1 MSMIGREYPSEMTSY
16 KDPKT
21 GREVLQLTTKHKNV
35 HLYFTDNSYNLGDKE
50 IYFTST
56 RPYEHQN
63 ISNLFKMD
71 LTTGIMT
78 QMTDEAEGVGS
89 CTKSPDGELLVYT
102 LNRKKIIKV
111 NTKTGAR
118 DVIYEEKDNY
128 QIGHPFISHDKKYV
142 GFEINEKQEH
152 GVGNNYV
159 GFAETMFGIKKSYI
173 VIVDI
178 DGKNARRVYADTH
191 WVGHFQF
198 SPDDSNIAMFCHEGP
213 WNLVQQRIWILDI
226 AKGDAIPCYRQA
238 QDDSIGHEFWTRDGL
253 IFFDDRM
260 AGHDGTITVS
270 KTQAVACEDQVKPG
284 QIPFVGL
291 ADRKGNILKKIEM
304 PFYCN
309 HYHANNDNTMLVGDA
324 VEDLELID
332 ISGEKPILTTLC
344 YHGTSWDGGF
354 THPHPTY
361 SWNADQ
367 ILYTSDKDGLCNL
380 YIVRP

>member
-118 DVIYEEKDNY
+118 DVIYEEK
-128 QIGHPFISHDKKYV
+128 G
-142 GFEINEKQEH
+142 
-152 GVGNNYV
+152 
-159 GFAETMFGIKKSYI
+159 
-173 VIVDI
+173 
-178 DGKNARRVYADTH
+178 
-191 WVGHFQF
+191 
-198 SPDDSNIAMFCHEGP
+198 
-213 WNLVQQRIWILDI
+213 
-226 AKGDAIPCYRQA
+226 
-238 QDDSIGHEFWTRDGL
+238 
-253 IFFDDRM
+253 
-260 AGHDGTITVS
+260 
-270 KTQAVACEDQVKPG
+270 
-284 QIPFVGL
+284 
-291 ADRKGNILKKIEM
+291 
-304 PFYCN
+304 
-309 HYHANNDNTMLVGDA
+309 
-324 VEDLELID
+324 
-332 ISGEKPILTTLC
+332 
-344 YHGTSWDGGF
+344 
-354 THPHPTY
+354 
-361 SWNADQ
+361 
-367 ILYTSDKDGLCNL
+367 
-380 YIVRP
+380 